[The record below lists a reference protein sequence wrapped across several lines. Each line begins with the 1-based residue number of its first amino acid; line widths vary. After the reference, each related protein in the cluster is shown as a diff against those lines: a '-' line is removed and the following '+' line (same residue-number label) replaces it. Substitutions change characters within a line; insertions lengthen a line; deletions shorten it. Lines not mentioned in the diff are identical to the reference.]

1 MAFVTICPSVALK
14 EAGPG
19 VRFGLGEI
27 SGFVVRYQGQV
38 RAFRNRCPHRGLE
51 LDWQEGHFFD
61 SDGSALIC
69 AVHGARYDPA
79 GGRCLEGPCR
89 GASLEAL
96 VCEER
101 LGWVVVQELDICRV

>member
-1 MAFVTICPSVALK
+1 MAFVTVCASIALK
-14 EAGPG
+14 DAGPG
-19 VRFGLGEI
+19 VRFVLGEL

-38 RAFRNRCPHRGLE
+38 RGYRNRCPHQGLE

-61 SDGSALIC
+61 VDGRALIC

-79 GGRCLEGPCR
+79 GGRCLEGPCQ

-101 LGWVVVQELDICRV
+101 RGWVVVQELRTCRM

>member
-1 MAFVTICPSVALK
+1 MAFVTICPSSALK
-14 EAGPG
+14 EAGLG
-19 VRFGLGEI
+19 VRFELGEL

-38 RAFRNRCPHRGLE
+38 RAYRNRCPHRGLE
-51 LDWQEGHFFD
+51 LDWEEGRFFD
-61 SDGSALIC
+61 AWGKALVC

-96 VCEER
+96 ACAEN
-101 LGWVVVQELDICRV
+101 LGWVVVQELDVCLM